1 MKILVTGTTGQLGFD
16 VVRELKERKFNVIG
30 VSRSEMDIT
39 DEDKVREFIKNISP
53 DAVIHC
59 AAYTAVDK
67 AEEDVEKCMTVNAKG
82 TEYIANICHELGIKM
97 MYFSTDYVFNG
108 EGTKPW
114 SVDDEINP
122 LNLYGDSKYQGE
134 IAVKNNL
141 EKYFILRISWVFGIN
156 GKNFVKTMINLSKN
170 HSQISVVNDQI
181 GSPTYTRD
189 LAKLVAYMIVT
200 DKYGVYHVTNEGTC
214 SWYDFAVEIF
224 KQSNIDVNVIP
235 VDSSEFPTV
244 AKRPKNSRMDK
255 SKLDENGFS
264 RLPKWQNALQ
274 LYLKELGV

>member
-1 MKILVTGTTGQLGFD
+1 
-16 VVRELKERKFNVIG
+16 
-30 VSRSEMDIT
+30 
-39 DEDKVREFIKNISP
+39 
-53 DAVIHC
+53 
-59 AAYTAVDK
+59 
-67 AEEDVEKCMTVNAKG
+67 
-82 TEYIANICHELGIKM
+82 M

-114 SVDDEINP
+114 SVDDEIKP

-189 LAKLVAYMIVT
+189 LAKLVADMIVT

-214 SWYDFAVEIF
+214 SWCDFAVEIF
-224 KQSNIDVNVIP
+224 KQSNIGVNVVP
-235 VDSSEFPTV
+235 VDSSEFPTI
-244 AKRPKNSRMDK
+244 AKRPKNSRMNK
-255 SKLDENGFS
+255 YKLDENGFS
-264 RLPKWQNALQ
+264 RLPKWQDALQ
-274 LYLKELGV
+274 RYLKELGV

>member
-1 MKILVTGTTGQLGFD
+1 MKILVTGITGQLGFD
-16 VVRELKERKFNVIG
+16 VVRELKERKFDVIG
-30 VSRSEMDIT
+30 VSSSEMDIT
-39 DEDKVREFIKNISP
+39 DENKVREVIKNVSP

-67 AEEDVEKCMTVNAKG
+67 AEEDVEKCMSVNAKG
-82 TEYIANICHELGIKM
+82 TEYIADICNELDIKM

-114 SVDDEINP
+114 SVDDEIKP

-181 GSPTYTRD
+181 GSPTYTCD
-189 LAKLVAYMIVT
+189 LAKLVADMIVT
-200 DKYGVYHVTNEGTC
+200 NKYGVYHVTNEGTC

-224 KQSNIDVNVIP
+224 KKSNIDINVVP

-244 AKRPKNSRMDK
+244 AKRPKNSIMDK

-264 RLPKWQNALQ
+264 RLPKWQDALQ
-274 LYLKELGV
+274 RYLKELGV

>member
-16 VVRELKERKFNVIG
+16 VVRELKERNFDVIG
-30 VSRSEMDIT
+30 VSSSEMDIT
-39 DEDKVREFIKNISP
+39 DKNKVREVIKNISP

-67 AEEDVEKCMTVNAKG
+67 AEEDVEKCMVVNAKG
-82 TEYIANICHELGIKM
+82 TEYISSICHELGIKM

-189 LAKLVAYMIVT
+189 LAKLVADMIVT

-224 KQSNIDVNVIP
+224 KRSNIDVNVIP
-235 VDSSEFPTV
+235 IDSSEFPTV

-264 RLPKWQNALQ
+264 RLPKWQDALQ
-274 LYLKELGV
+274 RYLKELGF

>member
-1 MKILVTGTTGQLGFD
+1 MKILVTGITGQLGFD
-16 VVRELKERKFNVIG
+16 VVRELKERKFDVIG
-30 VSRSEMDIT
+30 VSSSEMDIT
-39 DEDKVREFIKNISP
+39 DENKVREVITNTLP

-67 AEEDVEKCMTVNAKG
+67 AEEEIEKCMAVNAKG
-82 TEYIANICHELGIKM
+82 TEYIANICHELDIKM

-108 EGTKPW
+108 EDTQPW
-114 SVDDEINP
+114 SVDDEIKP
-122 LNLYGDSKYQGE
+122 LNLYGNSKYKGE
-134 IAVKNNL
+134 ISVKSNL

-170 HSQISVVNDQI
+170 HLQISVVNDQI

-189 LAKLVAYMIVT
+189 LANLVADMIIT
-200 DKYGVYHVTNEGTC
+200 DKYGVYHVTNEGIC

-224 KQSNIDVNVIP
+224 KKSNIHVNVIP

-255 SKLDENGFS
+255 SKLDQNGFS
-264 RLPKWQNALQ
+264 RLPKWQDALQ
-274 LYLKELGV
+274 RYLKELGV

>member
-1 MKILVTGTTGQLGFD
+1 MKILVTGITGQLGFD
-16 VVRELKERKFNVIG
+16 VVRELEERRFDVIG
-30 VSRSEMDIT
+30 VSSSEMDIT
-39 DEDKVREFIKNISP
+39 NENKVREVITNTSP

-67 AEEDVEKCMTVNAKG
+67 AEEDAEKCMAVNSKG
-82 TEYIANICHELGIKM
+82 TEYIANICHELDIKM

-108 EGTKPW
+108 KGAKPW
-114 SVDDEINP
+114 NVDDEIKP
-122 LNLYGDSKYQGE
+122 LNLYGNSKYQGE
-134 IAVKNNL
+134 TAVKNNL

-189 LAKLVAYMIVT
+189 LAKLIADMIVT

-224 KQSNIDVNVIP
+224 KQSNIGVNVIS
-235 VDSSEFPTV
+235 VDSNEFPTV

-255 SKLDENGFS
+255 SKLEENGFN
-264 RLPKWQNALQ
+264 RLPKWQDALQ
-274 LYLKELGV
+274 RYLKELGV

>member
-1 MKILVTGTTGQLGFD
+1 MKILVTGITGQLGFD
-16 VVRELKERKFNVIG
+16 VVRELKERKFDVIG
-30 VSRSEMDIT
+30 VSSSEMDIT
-39 DEDKVREFIKNISP
+39 DESKVRDVIKNISP
-53 DAVIHC
+53 HAVIHC

-67 AEEDVEKCMTVNAKG
+67 AEEDVEKCMLVNAKG
-82 TEYIANICHELGIKM
+82 TEYIANICHELNIKM

-108 EGTKPW
+108 EATKPW
-114 SVDDEINP
+114 SVDDEIKP

-181 GSPTYTRD
+181 GSPTYTCD
-189 LAKLVAYMIVT
+189 LAKLVADMIVT
-200 DKYGVYHVTNEGTC
+200 DKYGVYHVTNEGIC

-224 KQSNIDVNVIP
+224 KQSNIDVNVKP

-264 RLPKWQNALQ
+264 RLPKWQDALQ
-274 LYLKELGV
+274 RYLKELGV

>member
-1 MKILVTGTTGQLGFD
+1 MKILVTGITGQLGFD
-16 VVRELKERKFNVIG
+16 VVRELKERKFDVIG
-30 VSRSEMDIT
+30 VSSSEMDIT
-39 DEDKVREFIKNISP
+39 DENKVREVITNTSP

-67 AEEDVEKCMTVNAKG
+67 AEEEVEKCMAVNAKG
-82 TEYIANICHELGIKM
+82 TEYIANICDELDIKM

-108 EGTKPW
+108 QGTKPW

-122 LNLYGDSKYQGE
+122 LNLYGNSKYKGE

-189 LAKLVAYMIVT
+189 LAKLVADMIIT
-200 DKYGVYHVTNEGTC
+200 DKYGVYHVTNEGIC
-214 SWYDFAVEIF
+214 SWYEFAVEIF
-224 KQSNIDVNVIP
+224 KQSKIDVNVVP

-255 SKLDENGFS
+255 SKLEENGFS
-264 RLPKWQNALQ
+264 RLPKWQDALQ
-274 LYLKELGV
+274 RYLKELGV

>member
-1 MKILVTGTTGQLGFD
+1 MKILVTGITGQLGFD
-16 VVRELKERKFNVIG
+16 VVRELKERKFDVIG
-30 VSRSEMDIT
+30 VSSSEMDIT
-39 DEDKVREFIKNISP
+39 DENKVREVITNALP

-67 AEEDVEKCMTVNAKG
+67 AEEEVEKCMAVNAKG
-82 TEYIANICHELGIKM
+82 TEYIANICDELDIKM

-108 EGTKPW
+108 QGTKPW

-122 LNLYGDSKYQGE
+122 LNLYGNSKYQGE

-170 HSQISVVNDQI
+170 HSKISVVNDQI

-189 LAKLVAYMIVT
+189 LARLVADMIIT
-200 DKYGVYHVTNEGTC
+200 DKYGVYHVTNEGIC
-214 SWYDFAVEIF
+214 SWYDFSVEIF
-224 KQSNIDVNVIP
+224 KESNIDVNAIP

-264 RLPKWQNALQ
+264 RLPKWQDALQ
-274 LYLKELGV
+274 RYLKELGV

>member
-1 MKILVTGTTGQLGFD
+1 MKILVTGITGQLGFD
-16 VVRELKERKFNVIG
+16 VVRELKERKFDVIG
-30 VSRSEMDIT
+30 VSSSEMDIT
-39 DEDKVREFIKNISP
+39 DENKVREVITNISP

-67 AEEDVEKCMTVNAKG
+67 AEEDVEKCMLVNTKG
-82 TEYIANICHELGIKM
+82 TEYIANICNELDIKM

-108 EGTKPW
+108 DGTKPW

-181 GSPTYTRD
+181 GSPTYTCD
-189 LAKLVAYMIVT
+189 LAKLVADMIVT
-200 DKYGVYHVTNEGTC
+200 DKYGVYHVTNEGIC

-235 VDSSEFPTV
+235 VDSSEFSTV

-255 SKLDENGFS
+255 SKLEESGFS
-264 RLPKWQNALQ
+264 RLPKWKDALQ
-274 LYLKELGV
+274 RYLKELGV

>member
-1 MKILVTGTTGQLGFD
+1 MKILVTGITGQLGFD
-16 VVRELKERKFNVIG
+16 VVIELKERKFDVIG
-30 VSRSEMDIT
+30 VSSSEMDIT
-39 DEDKVREFIKNISP
+39 DENKVREVIKNISP

-67 AEEDVEKCMTVNAKG
+67 AEEDVEKCMLVNAKG
-82 TEYIANICHELGIKM
+82 TEYIANICNELDIKM

-108 EGTKPW
+108 DGTKPW

-141 EKYFILRISWVFGIN
+141 KKYFILRISWVFGIN

-181 GSPTYTRD
+181 GSPTYTCD
-189 LAKLVAYMIVT
+189 LAKLVADMIET
-200 DKYGVYHVTNEGTC
+200 DRYGVYHVTNEGIC
-214 SWYDFAVEIF
+214 SWYGFAVEIF

-264 RLPKWQNALQ
+264 RLPKWQDALQ
-274 LYLKELGV
+274 RYLKELGV